1 MSKIEWTNNT
11 WNPITGCSKLSPG
24 CAHCYAEVMTRR
36 LQAMGQVKYQ
46 DGFEVVKFHE
56 EALHLPATWKKPS
69 MVFVNSM
76 SDMFHGD
83 LTPETL
89 HQIFSVMNQCD
100 WHTFQ
105 VLTKRSDRLR
115 EMAEYLTWTPNIWMG
130 VSVENKRAKTR
141 IDDLRQVGAAVRF
154 LSVEP
159 LLEDLGELNLAGIDW
174 VVVGGESGP
183 KARPMKEEWVL
194 PILRQCQDEGVPF
207 FFKQWGGRN
216 KKAAGAELLGQ
227 KWYQW
232 PTLPAAQPA

>member
-1 MSKIEWTNNT
+1 MARSKPCKKPICSLLKQVAYPSTVNRCLLLCSKWVNLLTGSPRLSMACSRKNRFLFALRRNMSKIEWTNNT

-174 VVVGGESGP
+174 VV
-183 KARPMKEEWVL
+183 
-194 PILRQCQDEGVPF
+194 
-207 FFKQWGGRN
+207 
-216 KKAAGAELLGQ
+216 
-227 KWYQW
+227 
-232 PTLPAAQPA
+232 